1 MVNEIFE
8 KRALPVMALRN
19 LVVFPEQT
27 VCFEVGRTKSIKA
40 IRSAVDTT
48 DRLIFLV
55 TQKDAMTEDP
65 KFEELYDI
73 GVVAEI
79 KQISGDGKN
88 FEIVVEGLYRARITE
103 ILKERF
109 SMRAVVEQTPE
120 IFPNAEDFKTVAALR
135 LLKENVEEYVDAENC
150 TGGISCG
157 FGGVRYC
164 NGNRWGCGAFPFTDR
179 G

>member
-79 KQISGDGKN
+79 KQISGDGKS

-109 SMRAVVEQTPE
+109 SMRAVV
-120 IFPNAEDFKTVAALR
+120 
-135 LLKENVEEYVDAENC
+135 
-150 TGGISCG
+150 
-157 FGGVRYC
+157 
-164 NGNRWGCGAFPFTDR
+164 
-179 G
+179 